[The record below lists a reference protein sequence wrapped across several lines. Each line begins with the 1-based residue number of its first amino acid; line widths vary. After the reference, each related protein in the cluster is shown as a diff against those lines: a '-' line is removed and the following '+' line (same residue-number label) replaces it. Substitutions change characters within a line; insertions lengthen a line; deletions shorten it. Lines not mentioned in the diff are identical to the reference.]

1 MATDRTGH
9 VDRVTAAVVIA
20 TAAATGFLLVMGF
33 ADPARLLP
41 GAASP
46 AARTLTYYQ
55 GTRTTVLVGAAVW
68 LLARGHARPLR
79 LVLILNAIT
88 QSGDAVIGLAA
99 RHSAPAQ
106 WDRPALPPHWP
117 TPPGASAARPH
128 LARER
133 QASGPTP
140 GAGRCSWAPRRS
152 GEPAP
157 GEDPRRSSGPA
168 LSLNRQM
175 SPRRQKSV
183 IFLWP

>member
-20 TAAATGFLLVMGF
+20 TAAATGFLLIMGF

-55 GTRTTVLVGAAVW
+55 STRTTVLVGAAVW

-88 QSGDAVIGLAA
+88 QSGDAVIGLAV
-99 RHSAPAQ
+99 RHSAPAAMG
-106 WDRPALPPHWP
+106 PACFAAAL
-117 TPPGASAARPH
+117 AYAARRLGRTAPPS
-128 LARER
+128 AR
-133 QASGPTP
+133 TP
-140 GAGRCSWAPRRS
+140 GQRP
-152 GEPAP
+152 
-157 GEDPRRSSGPA
+157 DPRRRA
-168 LSLNRQM
+168 LLMGAPQI
-175 SPRRQKSV
+175 RRARTR
-183 IFLWP
+183 